1 MTTFTKREISL
12 LHYHLKFY
20 ESLQAGIT
28 PADTEKRKHFLEAI
42 MGQVEPTTEHEKLFL
57 KYKMSNQQKVDGM
70 IHAWSLNKLNPLNP
84 NFDDEIF

>member
-20 ESLQAGIT
+20 QSLQAGIT
-28 PADTEKRKHFLEAI
+28 PADTEERKHFLQAI
-42 MGQVEPTTEHEKLFL
+42 MGKVEPQTEHEKVYM
-57 KYKMSNQQKVDGM
+57 KYVNSNQQKVDGM
-70 IHAWSLNKLNPLNP
+70 IHAWSLNKSNPLNP